1 MRRIGGILVGRTS
14 RGIMTISRLSF
25 SLFVSFL
32 IIVTAA
38 DLQGQTED
46 FQSWWELEL
55 NKEIS
60 SRLDLDAEL
69 EQRFKNNSL
78 QYSRTL
84 LSLGASYDLSDNFG
98 LAGGARTI
106 FVMDGE
112 QQMHARYRFH
122 LDGVGAYDLSAFDLS
137 LRIRLQYGFED
148 MLAFRYFSFNA
159 LINRNRLKIAHHIFG
174 TRFGWFASA
183 ESWHGSNRDA
193 QWLTFAMR
201 YSAGLRF
208 SPNFTSRFSL
218 RYILEDE
225 FNVVNPRQLHVVV
238 LGYTYRF

>member
-1 MRRIGGILVGRTS
+1 MLATGPS
-14 RGIMTISRLSF
+14 RVVMTIKRFTYTLSYF
-25 SLFVSFL
+25 LLFF
-32 IIVTAA
+32 IAA
-38 DLQGQTED
+38 TSLQGQVED

-60 SRLDLDAEL
+60 GKLDLNGEL

-84 LSLGASYDLSDNFG
+84 LTLGATYDVTDFLRLG
-98 LAGGARTI
+98 GGARTV

-112 QQMHARYRFH
+112 QELHARYRLH
-122 LDGVGAYDLSAFDLS
+122 MDGLGTYALSGFDLS
-137 LRIRLQYGFED
+137 LRIRLQYGFD
-148 MLAFRYFSFNA
+148 DVMVNRYFKLNA
-159 LINRNRLKIAHHIFG
+159 LAIRNRLKVAHHIFG
-174 TRFGWFASA
+174 TRFGWFASV
-183 ESWHGSNRDA
+183 ESWHGSNNES
-193 QWLTFAMR
+193 QWLTYTLR
-201 YSAGLRF
+201 YSAGARF

-225 FNVVNPRQLHVVV
+225 FNVINPRQLHVVV

>member
-1 MRRIGGILVGRTS
+1 
-14 RGIMTISRLSF
+14 MTIKRLTYTLSYTLL
-25 SLFVSFL
+25 LFV
-32 IIVTAA
+32 VAA
-38 DLQGQTED
+38 DLQGQVED

-60 SRLDLDAEL
+60 GKLDLNGEL

-84 LSLGASYDLSDNFG
+84 LTLSASYDLLDFLRLG
-98 LAGGARTI
+98 GGARTT

-112 QQMHARYRFH
+112 QELHARYRLH
-122 LDGVGAYDLSAFDLS
+122 MEGVGSYDLSGFDLS
-137 LRIRLQYGFED
+137 MRIRLQYGFD
-148 MLAFRYFSFNA
+148 DFIALRYINFNT
-159 LINRNRLKIAHHIFG
+159 LVNRNRLKVAHHIFG
-174 TRFGWFASA
+174 TRFGWFALV
-183 ESWHGSNRDA
+183 ESWHGSTIES

-201 YSAGLRF
+201 YSVGARF

-225 FNVVNPRQLHVVV
+225 FNVPNPRQLHVVV

>member
-1 MRRIGGILVGRTS
+1 
-14 RGIMTISRLSF
+14 MTIKRFTYTLSF
-25 SLFVSFL
+25 FLLFFIS
-32 IIVTAA
+32 AA
-38 DLQGQTED
+38 DLQGQVED

-55 NKEIS
+55 NKKIS
-60 SRLDLDAEL
+60 GRLDLDGEI

-84 LSLGASYDLSDNFG
+84 LTLSASYDLLDYLRLG
-98 LAGGARTI
+98 GGARTV

-112 QQMHARYRFH
+112 QQLHARYRLH
-122 LDGVGAYDLSAFDLS
+122 LDGVGSYDLSGFDLS

-148 MLAFRYFSFNA
+148 FTALRYLGLNT
-159 LINRNRLKIAHHIFG
+159 LVNRNRLKVSHHIFG
-174 TRFGWFASA
+174 TRFDWFASA
-183 ESWHGSNRDA
+183 ESWHGSTLES
-193 QWLTFAMR
+193 QWLTFGMR
-201 YSAGLRF
+201 YSAGARF

-218 RYILEDE
+218 RYILENE